1 MNLPAIRKLIK
12 DKLQLVIKSD
22 YILIDLPYFQ
32 NVGDI
37 LIWQATLDLL
47 KEISYKCL
55 YSCSLDSYIKP
66 KKIDSN
72 ILIIL
77 MGGGNYGDLWIR
89 HQEFR
94 HQILNDF
101 PYNPILQLP
110 QSVHFTNETYFK
122 KDIHKFSQ
130 HHGKID
136 FFLRD
141 LNSYNII
148 TTHYKNVNAHLV
160 PDIVFSFNIQR
171 WTKPTIYNQNQT
183 LFVCRQDKERNTN
196 PDIFNII
203 PQNAIKADWPPM
215 EKNFLRLRVYNKFLY
230 TFFIPLD
237 KYLNTQFS
245 KRFMD
250 FYYKYILKDY
260 IIRSGIKF
268 INAYE
273 TIYTTRLHA
282 AIIALLLKKEV
293 YIFDNS
299 YGKIKGAFS
308 HSLLLNAPIHFIEKN
323 NG

>member
-1 MNLPAIRKLIK
+1 MNLSAIRQLIK
-12 DKLQLVIKSD
+12 EKLQLVIQSD

-32 NVGDI
+32 NVGDT

-47 KEISYKCL
+47 KEIPYKCL
-55 YSCSLDSYIKP
+55 YSCSLESYIKP
-66 KKIDSN
+66 QKLKSST
-72 ILIIL
+72 LIIL

-110 QSVHFTNETYFK
+110 QSIHFSDETYLK

-148 TTHYKNVNAHLV
+148 NKYYKNINAHLV
-160 PDIVFSFNIQR
+160 PDMVFSFDIQP
-171 WTKPTIYNQNQT
+171 WVKSVKSNQYQA
-183 LFVCRQDKERNTN
+183 LFVRRQDKEQNTSPN
-196 PDIFNII
+196 IFNII
-203 PQNAIKADWPPM
+203 PQNAITADWPPM
-215 EKNFLRLRVYNKFLY
+215 EQNFLRLRIYNKLLY
-230 TFFIPLD
+230 SFFIPLD
-237 KYLNTQFS
+237 KYFNSQCS

-250 FYYKYILKDY
+250 FYYKFILKNY
-260 IIRSGIKF
+260 IIKSGIKF

-282 AIIALLLKKEV
+282 AILALLLKKEI

-308 HSLLLNAPIHFIEKN
+308 PWLPLNFTIHFIEKK
-323 NG
+323 

>member
-66 KKIDSN
+66 KKLDSN

-110 QSVHFTNETYFK
+110 QSVHFTNATYLK

-136 FFLRD
+136 FF
-141 LNSYNII
+141 
-148 TTHYKNVNAHLV
+148 
-160 PDIVFSFNIQR
+160 
-171 WTKPTIYNQNQT
+171 
-183 LFVCRQDKERNTN
+183 
-196 PDIFNII
+196 
-203 PQNAIKADWPPM
+203 
-215 EKNFLRLRVYNKFLY
+215 
-230 TFFIPLD
+230 
-237 KYLNTQFS
+237 
-245 KRFMD
+245 
-250 FYYKYILKDY
+250 
-260 IIRSGIKF
+260 
-268 INAYE
+268 
-273 TIYTTRLHA
+273 
-282 AIIALLLKKEV
+282 
-293 YIFDNS
+293 
-299 YGKIKGAFS
+299 
-308 HSLLLNAPIHFIEKN
+308 
-323 NG
+323 